1 MILSKQQ
8 YDQIVCQEQRN
19 VKHWHTTAVSD
30 EFQSRRLKLD
40 QNSLFRY
47 EFASSLYLFSP
58 DDFDDDG
65 QYCICDCR
73 AEGGDGEQDSC
84 RGNDMY
90 RSCRR
95 ELVSH
100 VLEIQGLANGVL
112 SDCRASWLLL
122 FDLNGRDFDF
132 ASPKPVVGI
141 GQASFVDG
149 LKKAAEFIRRS
160 PEEARWLRDIISER
174 ARLCQR
180 AIRSV
185 VGACEYIELQRSMKW
200 PAENDLPITSWA
212 AFGPWFRAEERCYRA
227 RIPVSSI
234 LTFRGGAENEV
245 VAARI
250 SLGGKHPIPAM
261 IDYRECSES
270 IPTYQSYFDV

>member
-1 MILSKQQ
+1 MMLSKQQ

-19 VKHWHTTAVSD
+19 VKHWHTTAAYD

-47 EFASSLYLFSP
+47 EFAPYLYLFSP

-73 AEGGDGEQDSC
+73 AEGGDGQENDC
-84 RGNDMY
+84 WGGDFTGN
-90 RSCRR
+90 CRR
-95 ELVSH
+95 NLVSH
-100 VLEIQGLANGVL
+100 VLEVQGLANSVL

-122 FDLNGRDFDF
+122 FDMNGRDFDF
-132 ASPKPVVGI
+132 TSPKPVVGV
-141 GQASFVDG
+141 GQASFVNEFIR
-149 LKKAAEFIRRS
+149 ATEFIRRS
-160 PEEARWLRDIISER
+160 PEEAKWLRDIISER

-212 AFGPWFRAEERCYRA
+212 AFGPWFRAEERHYRA

-234 LTFRGGAENEV
+234 LTFRGVLRMRLLRHVSLLEV
-245 VAARI
+245 
-250 SLGGKHPIPAM
+250 
-261 IDYRECSES
+261 S
-270 IPTYQSYFDV
+270 ILFRQ